1 MDDRIQIEV
10 LESPAVPVNDTK
22 LYRRIRLPNGLEA
35 LLVCDQKNE
44 HKTNTTGSSDA
55 DADTDSAGEGNI
67 AGDGSKDND
76 GENATGDGG
85 GNDSGSGDGSDS
97 DSGSDEE
104 DDGEDGELHAAVSCA
119 VAVGSFC
126 DPPES
131 LGCAHFLEHLLFLG
145 SEEYPGEASFS
156 DLISEGGGGDNAYTE
171 SDETVYSFDIRP
183 VTTSKR
189 PAPTHF
195 AFGHLEVAEGGQS
208 TTPVSSR
215 GSVARQPCHC
225 MLTCGRTFRCLLL
238 LNFKTGRGSWRK
250 QCKCLQQC

>member
-55 DADTDSAGEGNI
+55 DADTDSAGEGNV
-67 AGDGSKDND
+67 AGDGSKDVD
-76 GENATGDGG
+76 GDDDRGDGG

-195 AFGHLEVAEGGQS
+195 AFGQLEEAEGVRTPHQCPLGGQLHANPA
-208 TTPVSSR
+208 TV
-215 GSVARQPCHC
+215 C
-225 MLTCGRTFRCLLL
+225 
-238 LNFKTGRGSWRK
+238 
-250 QCKCLQQC
+250 